1 MCSVQNFIVRACCI
15 TIAVCQGIGYFLYK
29 YGVLVRSLP
38 RGYAY
43 MWTGVVIAQ
52 YPEWRD
58 GALDGGK
65 IVIVLLCGVLG
76 VQEECVVSEGEPAM

>member
-1 MCSVQNFIVRACCI
+1 M
-15 TIAVCQGIGYFLYK
+15 G
-29 YGVLVRSLP
+29 
-38 RGYAY
+38 

-76 VQEECVVSEGEPAM
+76 VQEECVVSEGEPAMTVVGVSPVDPVGICARWRGDVWGICPRWREYV

>member
-1 MCSVQNFIVRACCI
+1 
-15 TIAVCQGIGYFLYK
+15 
-29 YGVLVRSLP
+29 
-38 RGYAY
+38 

-76 VQEECVVSEGEPAM
+76 VQEECVVSEGEPAITVVGVSPVQGGEGMCGTYVQGGGSMCNFGCR